1 MAFDIG
7 KIFRRD
13 PAHYDGVRRINIYL
27 LRALYALMFFMLG
40 QTTWAEI
47 LAHQGPWEPNEAMAW
62 SVWAGFSVLAGLGI
76 LYPLKMLPILL
87 LEIFYKVLWLVLV
100 AYPLWA
106 KGTLAGSPAEGI
118 TEVFFPVFL
127 VVFIIPWGYVFKQYS
142 PFRRER

>member
-13 PAHYDGVRRINIYL
+13 PAHYGGVRRINIYL
-27 LRALYALMFFMLG
+27 LRALYALMFFVLG
-40 QTTWAEI
+40 HTCWTEI
-47 LAHQGPWEPNEAMAW
+47 LTHQGPWEPNEAMAW
-62 SVWAGFSVLAGLGI
+62 SVWTGFSLLAGLGM

-106 KGTLAGSPAEGI
+106 ESTLAGSAAEGI
-118 TEVFFPVFL
+118 TWVFFPVLL
-127 VVFIIPWGYVFKQYS
+127 VVLIIPWGYVVRQYS